1 MHLSASKHHTENAL
15 VGKDAITGEI
25 VDGAAGVADLADL
38 ADLDQN
44 VVADLELCAQGE
56 RKQVDTLAVPVPA
69 VRIGSETKLFND
81 GIVPIGDGRL
91 ACAFVRRRVNRDD
104 TGGSF
109 VGVAGG
115 A

>member
-1 MHLSASKHHTENAL
+1 MDIVSDMHLSASKHHTENAL

-56 RKQVDTLAVPVPA
+56 RKQVDALCGEILPKVTFVHIEPA
-69 VRIGSETKLFND
+69 MLRGLD
-81 GIVPIGDGRL
+81 
-91 ACAFVRRRVNRDD
+91 
-104 TGGSF
+104 
-109 VGVAGG
+109 
-115 A
+115 